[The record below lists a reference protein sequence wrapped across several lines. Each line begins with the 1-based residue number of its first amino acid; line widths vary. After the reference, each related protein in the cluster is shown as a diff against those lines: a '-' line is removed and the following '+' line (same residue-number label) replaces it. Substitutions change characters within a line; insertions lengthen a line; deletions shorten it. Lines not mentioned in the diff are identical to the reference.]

1 MCVYKG
7 GGGLSTGVE
16 RGAFKGGV
24 QQGFGTQFCYEA
36 PSDLWVKQVLKTQWF
51 HITKNTSS

>member
-1 MCVYKG
+1 MWVYKGG

-36 PSDLWVKQVLKTQWF
+36 PSDLWVKQVLKTQ
-51 HITKNTSS
+51 